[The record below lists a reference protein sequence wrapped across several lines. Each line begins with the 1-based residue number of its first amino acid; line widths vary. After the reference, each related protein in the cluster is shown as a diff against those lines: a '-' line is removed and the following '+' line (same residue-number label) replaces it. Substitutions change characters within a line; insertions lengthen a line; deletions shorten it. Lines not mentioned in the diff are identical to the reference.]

1 MRGGGGGS
9 GGAAVPLAPGGQ
21 GLLRL
26 GRQLPGE
33 LSDELAVEVGIA
45 VLTEDVLSNLHRTD
59 V

>member
-9 GGAAVPLAPGGQ
+9 GGAAVPVPLAPGGQ

-45 VLTEDVLSNLHRTD
+45 VLTEQMQ
-59 V
+59 